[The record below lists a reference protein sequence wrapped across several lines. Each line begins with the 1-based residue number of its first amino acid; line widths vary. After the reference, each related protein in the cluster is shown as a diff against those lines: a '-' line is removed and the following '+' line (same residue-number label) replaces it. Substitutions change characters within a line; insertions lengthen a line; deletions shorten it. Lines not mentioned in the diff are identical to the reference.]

1 MDINRIIM
9 SIFALGAIVGG
20 IDFIFG
26 SKHEY
31 GKQFESAIRMM
42 APTAFNMVGIVCLTP
57 AIALVL
63 KTVIA
68 PVFIRLGIDPAMAGG
83 VLALDMGG
91 YPLAMEL
98 ASDRVIGRYSG
109 ILVGCIFGCTLVFA
123 IPFGMGVIKKETQKN
138 FLQGLIIGLIAMPA
152 GLIAGGC
159 AMGMNVVQLLFQTL
173 PVIICSLLLIF
184 GLIRIPNKI
193 VRGFQLFANGLKYVI
208 RFGLVIAAVFYLF
221 DFKTQYLYSITE
233 GMSIVV
239 NITLVLLGSL
249 PFATILQNI
258 LGKPLKAL
266 GKTIHIQEK
275 GCVALL
281 IALVSSVPVFTMLD
295 KMDRRSCIVVSA
307 FTIDAAAILGA
318 HLAYTAANEASMT
331 GPLLCCKAVAGIVA
345 VIIALVYSK
354 KS

>member
-31 GKQFESAIRMM
+31 GKQFESAIKMM
-42 APTAFNMVGIVCLTP
+42 APSAFNMVGIVCLTP
-57 AIALVL
+57 SIALVL
-63 KTVIA
+63 KRVIA
-68 PVFIRLGIDPAMAGG
+68 PLFEMLGIDPAMAGG

-98 ASDRVIGRYSG
+98 ASERVIGRYSG
-109 ILVGCIFGCTLVFA
+109 ILVGCIFGCTLVFV
-123 IPFGMGVIKKETQKN
+123 IPFGMGVIRKETQKD
-138 FLQGLIIGLIAMPA
+138 FIQGIIIGLIAMPA

-159 AMGMNVVQLLFQTL
+159 VMGVNIVHLLFQTL
-173 PVIICSLLLIF
+173 PVIICSLLLIL
-184 GLIRIPNKI
+184 GLIKLPDKM
-193 VRGFQLFANGLKYVI
+193 VRFFQIFAEGLKYLI
-208 RFGLVIAAVFYLF
+208 RFGLVIAAVFYLL
-221 DFKTQYLYSITE
+221 DFNTQYLYSITD
-233 GMSIVV
+233 GMGIVV

-249 PFATILQNI
+249 PFASILQK
-258 LGKPLKAL
+258 LLAKPLKAL
-266 GKTIHIQEK
+266 GKTFHIQEK
-275 GCVALL
+275 GCLALL

-295 KMDRRSCIVVSA
+295 DMDRRSCIVVSA

-318 HLAYTAANEASMT
+318 HLAYTAANDSFMT
-331 GPLLCCKAVAGIVA
+331 GPLLVCKAFAGIVA
-345 VIIALVYSK
+345 VIIALVYSN